1 MATPAQFLVRPSLAR
16 VVCLDGFGPRVRGV
30 GAIGCDLFWP
40 VKDPSDVLDY
50 VLDASPALLG
60 LEGDGIVTLD
70 IRIFPQEAGGLV
82 LNSSAVDGDRAVLWL
97 AGGVAGHIYM
107 VTLGLGTA
115 SGRYLL
121 RSIALPVQALAQ
133 VVPMLSPYLVD
144 SSGAPIVDQTGSP
157 ILSD

>member
-1 MATPAQFLVRPSLAR
+1 M
-16 VVCLDGFGPRVRGV
+16 
-30 GAIGCDLFWP
+30 GCDLFWP

-60 LEGDGIVTLD
+60 LEGDGIVTMD
-70 IRIFPQEAGGLV
+70 VQVSPQEVGGLI

-121 RSIALPVQALAQ
+121 RSVALPVQALAQ
-133 VVPMLSPYLVD
+133 AAPPMSHYLVD
-144 SSGAPIVDQTGSP
+144 GGGAPLLDQNGSP
-157 ILSD
+157 ILSS

>member
-1 MATPAQFLVRPSLAR
+1 MATPAQFVTRPSLAR

-30 GAIGCDLFWP
+30 GAAGCDLFWP
-40 VKDPSDVLDY
+40 VKDPSDILDY

-70 IRIFPQEAGGLV
+70 IQISPQEPGGLV

-97 AGGVAGHIYM
+97 AGGVAGHIYV

-121 RSIALPVQALAQ
+121 RSVALPVQALAQ
-133 VVPMLSPYLVD
+133 VMPPVSPYLVD
-144 SSGAPIVDQTGSP
+144 NSGAPIIDQTGSP
-157 ILSD
+157 ILSN